1 MSKAPADAS
10 VTPPRAFIRWSA
22 RVLCWFCWLS
32 IALTAGFALL
42 KLFNAV
48 PESFISNGNEMATT
62 VFRFDAGMVDPAA
75 NAEVMKG
82 LRADWINRVAG
93 LVPSALF
100 IWALFSART
109 SFVGVSRG
117 AYFSKPTILGL
128 RNLSL
133 AVLLY
138 QTVAPLITAIPR
150 ALYVA
155 SVKGDRTAQVS
166 MSFGMNEPIA
176 LILIFAAVVAL
187 VSTVMAHAAKLAD
200 ENRQFV

>member
-1 MSKAPADAS
+1 MTETAAD
-10 VTPPRAFIRWSA
+10 TIPPRAVIRWSA
-22 RVLCWFCWLS
+22 RVLAWFCWFS
-32 IALTAGFALL
+32 IALTTVFAVL
-42 KLFNAV
+42 KLFNAI
-48 PESFISNGNEMATT
+48 PEDFIVNGKETATT

-82 LRADWINRVAG
+82 LRADWLNRIVG
-93 LVPSALF
+93 LIPSALF

-109 SFVGVSRG
+109 SFVGVSKG

-138 QTVAPLITAIPR
+138 QTIAPLVTAIPR

-155 SVKGDRTAQVS
+155 SVKGERTAQVS

-187 VSTVMAHAAKLAD
+187 VSTVMAHAARLAD